1 MDPVM
6 EWEITVHK
14 NFVEIVTRG
23 IADKAGS
30 LEMAKVITNTMK
42 RNGLTRTLIDHRNLE
57 TVTGDVIDIYERPR
71 IFRIIGVLWG
81 IRIAEVIKP
90 DHQEHFK
97 FLETVCITQGYPF
110 STFHER
116 GQALKWLLA

>member
-1 MDPVM
+1 MDSVM

-14 NFVEIVTRG
+14 SFVEIVTRG

-30 LEMAKVITNTMK
+30 LEMAKAITSTMK
-42 RNGLTRTLIDHRNLE
+42 RNRLTRALIDHRSLE
-57 TVTGDVIDIYERPR
+57 TVTGEVIDIYERPR

-97 FLETVCITQGYPF
+97 FLETVCINQGYRF
-110 STFHER
+110 SMFHQKD
-116 GQALKWLLA
+116 QALQWLQA